1 MGCSREHVPGFMQY
15 VRQDVYK
22 DPIDWAIFTYLDAK
36 YPSLKPHLFYPS
48 LFQHVGD
55 ISTLEAV

>member
-1 MGCSREHVPGFMQY
+1 MEF

-36 YPSLKPHLFYPS
+36 YPHLKPHLFYPS
-48 LFQHVGD
+48 LFQHIGD
-55 ISTLEAV
+55 ISTFGVRQEFSQWIM